1 MIRIEVTAEVLT
13 KSGIAKATGKPYE
26 IREQVAYAHLLD
38 STGSTQ
44 RYPQRILLP
53 IRRDAAP
60 IEPGDYQPTAES
72 FYVGDFGALSFSP
85 RLKPLAVRPVVAA
98 KAA

>member
-1 MIRIEVTAEVLT
+1 MIRIEVTSEVLV

-26 IREQVAYAHLLD
+26 IREQVAFAHIPNSD
-38 STGSTQ
+38 GSPS

-53 IRRDAAP
+53 VRRDAVP
-60 IEPGDYQPTAES
+60 IEAGDYQPTAAS
-72 FYVGDFGALSFSP
+72 FYVGDFGSLAFSP
-85 RLKPLAVRPVVAA
+85 RLTPIRPAVA

>member
-1 MIRIEVTAEVLT
+1 MIRIEVTSEVLT
-13 KSGIAKATGKPYE
+13 KSGIARATGKPYE
-26 IREQVAYAHLLD
+26 IREQVAFAHLVD
-38 STGSTQ
+38 SAGQNQ

-53 IRRDAAP
+53 VRRDAAP

-72 FYVGDFGALSFSP
+72 FYVGDFGALAFSP
-85 RLKPLAVRPVVAA
+85 KLKPLAVRPAV